1 MVVKDTEYTNRV
13 PVQIDTL
20 YINEALALVTR
31 EEYSKLPI
39 AWARANFPPKP
50 ISKSATVLES
60 EFDLETIKGHV
71 KITKAITIPPFQT
84 VQATGI
90 MNCSTHFKR
99 VRVITE
105 PTDKFDNEA
114 IKTVTIYSTL
124 KPGSSRVSIG
134 LQNLSC
140 KSVTVKPKTIV
151 AEVAAAN
158 IVPILIAPKLEGE
171 EKQDLRKE
179 YKEQIDAKK

>member
-1 MVVKDTEYTNRV
+1 MKV
-13 PVQIDTL
+13 
-20 YINEALALVTR
+20 
-31 EEYSKLPI
+31 
-39 AWARANFPPKP
+39 
-50 ISKSATVLES
+50 
-60 EFDLETIKGHV
+60 
-71 KITKAITIPPFQT
+71 TKAITIPPFQT

-90 MNCSTHFKR
+90 TNCSTHFRR

-105 PTDKFDNEA
+105 STDKFDNEA

-140 KSVTVKPKTIV
+140 KSVIVKPKTIV

-158 IVPILIAPKLEGE
+158 IVPISIASKSEGE
-171 EKQDLRKE
+171 ERQDLRKE
-179 YKEQIDAKK
+179 YEEQIDAKNIEDLEDLEQVKKPK